1 MKQQESIAVGDLVLV
16 HAKIQGEGKLGLV
29 TAVGEFVDVT
39 FLDGESTCV
48 HRAFIDRIKKIK
60 ESS

>member
-1 MKQQESIAVGDLVLV
+1 MKQEQPIAVGDLVLV
-16 HAKIQGEGKLGLV
+16 HTKIQGEGKLGLV
-29 TAVGEFVDVT
+29 TAVGAFVDVT

-48 HRAFIDRIKKIK
+48 HRAFIHRIEKIK